1 MDLKYWI
8 LYESIY
14 YFDRVWSA
22 EKEICNGW
30 GVQLIILNIG
40 INFIGP
46 KVYMRYA
53 FFFIVSIP
61 LLIGFMKKEREKKI
75 TTIITKKTKGKEE
88 QVESQITKNH
98 HYINFNIIYNM
109 FFVGRVFDRIIIL

>member
-1 MDLKYWI
+1 MEIKIKRYTIFNQRKSIYRLDLKYWI

-30 GVQLIILNIG
+30 GVQLIILNIE

-61 LLIGFMKKEREKKI
+61 LLIGFMKKEREK
-75 TTIITKKTKGKEE
+75 
-88 QVESQITKNH
+88 
-98 HYINFNIIYNM
+98 
-109 FFVGRVFDRIIIL
+109 R

>member
-1 MDLKYWI
+1 MDFNTD
-8 LYESIY
+8 SIY
-14 YFDRVWSA
+14 YFDRVWAGRVKKYATVGAFS
-22 EKEICNGW
+22 
-30 GVQLIILNIG
+30 LIILNIG

-61 LLIGFMKKEREKKI
+61 LLIGFMKEEGKKI

-88 QVESQITKNH
+88 Q
-98 HYINFNIIYNM
+98 
-109 FFVGRVFDRIIIL
+109 G